1 MHELL
6 QHYQILERLRRA
18 TKGGEFSRAACREFA
33 FVLNLRQREIPKQ
46 KKLSKSL
53 TSLQYLLN
61 FASTVGNLKCF
72 NGHENRSFCST
83 MTNYI
88 AEIF

>member
-46 KKLSKSL
+46 KNYQISHIASIFTQFCVYSRQLKMFQWTRKSVIL
-53 TSLQYLLN
+53 
-61 FASTVGNLKCF
+61 
-72 NGHENRSFCST
+72 
-83 MTNYI
+83 
-88 AEIF
+88 